1 MHCYCRYRARGIL
14 PIFEKRPSQRH
25 HILTSDTSGR
35 SVSCQLGAKSAGEI
49 DQNISGRDNQ
59 GRDNI
64 SLHEPDVG
72 LGSIGIIIY
81 PYQVTQSS
89 VKDIIGHDVLRE
101 PTAPL
106 GSYNYI
112 MAATPRYNVENPIS
126 RIFHNKKGTQ
136 PTKIPSNSRL
146 FICDKISIYTNIRT
160 GMALHRIRKFA
171 LENDKYLNA
180 PPAPLIDTLRLL
192 MEKHCLPI
200 WIYLLVTESG
210 SSNGSTIIVP
220 FGHNILWHPQR
231 GSAHIFWRQTRT
243 VSLFHRQHPRNF
255 AG

>member
-1 MHCYCRYRARGIL
+1 MCERECIVTVDIEPEEYFQFSKKDRLRDT
-14 PIFEKRPSQRH
+14 

-35 SVSCQLGAKSAGEI
+35 SVSCHLGAKSAGEI
-49 DQNISGRDNQ
+49 DQKISGRDNQ

-126 RIFHNKKGTQ
+126 RIFHTKKR
-136 PTKIPSNSRL
+136 NSTY
-146 FICDKISIYTNIRT
+146 KN
-160 GMALHRIRKFA
+160 
-171 LENDKYLNA
+171 
-180 PPAPLIDTLRLL
+180 
-192 MEKHCLPI
+192 PI
-200 WIYLLVTESG
+200 
-210 SSNGSTIIVP
+210 
-220 FGHNILWHPQR
+220 
-231 GSAHIFWRQTRT
+231 
-243 VSLFHRQHPRNF
+243 
-255 AG
+255 